1 MDMQNDTNY
10 QMILSKLKQEGAL
23 HASLIDPDELKQ
35 PAMVAGRMAELA
47 DKAGTDM
54 FFVGGSTCFSQA
66 FIEKT
71 QKAIKKNSNKPL
83 IIFPGGINA
92 VCYPADAILFL
103 SILNS
108 TNPYFIVGGQTMGAV
123 AIKMSGMEAISTAY
137 LVVAPGGAAGWM
149 SDCKP
154 LPRYKP
160 EIAVGYA
167 LAAQYMGFKMLYL
180 EAGSGA
186 DTSVPVEM
194 IKKVKKFCD
203 LPLIVG
209 GGVNTPEAA
218 REKVLAGADII
229 VQGTFLE
236 ENIQRDGGESLA
248 HIIQAIKEA
257 GKEKLAS
264 KHVKDASVPEAS
276 SGVPRAENGVPGN

>member
-1 MDMQNDTNY
+1 MTMDNNTNY
-10 QMILSKLKQEGAL
+10 HLILNKLKQEGAL

-35 PAMVAGRMAELA
+35 PASVAGRMADLA

-54 FFVGGSTCFSQA
+54 FFVGGSTCFSQG

-71 QKAIKKNSNKPL
+71 QKAIKKSSNKPL

-108 TNPYFIVGGQTMGAV
+108 TNPYFIIGGQTMGAV
-123 AIKMSGMEAISTAY
+123 AIKMSGMEAISCAY

-167 LAAQYMGFKMLYL
+167 LAAQYMGFKMIYL

-186 DTSVPVEM
+186 DTSVPIEM

-209 GGVNTPEAA
+209 GGVNTPE
-218 REKVLAGADII
+218 DIL
-229 VQGTFLE
+229 VQGTFIE

-248 HIIQAIKEA
+248 RIIQAIKEA

-264 KHVKDASVPEAS
+264 KHPKDVTVPEAS
-276 SGVPRAENGVPGN
+276 SVLPRAENGVPGN

>member
-1 MDMQNDTNY
+1 MNMENNTSYNL
-10 QMILSKLKQEGAL
+10 IISKLKQEGAL
-23 HASLIDPDELKQ
+23 HASLIDPDEMKQ
-35 PAMVAGRMAELA
+35 PASVAGRMAELA

-108 TNPYFIVGGQTMGAV
+108 TNPYFIVGGQTLGAV
-123 AIKMSGMEAISTAY
+123 AIKMSGMEAISCAY
-137 LVVAPGGAAGWM
+137 IVVAPGGAAGWM

-167 LAAQYMGFKMLYL
+167 LAAQYMGFKLLYL

-186 DTSVPVEM
+186 DNSVPVAM

-209 GGVNTPEAA
+209 GGVNTPEDA

-229 VQGTFLE
+229 VQGTFIE
-236 ENIQRDGGESLA
+236 ENIQRDGGEALA
-248 HIIQAIKEA
+248 RIVQAIKEA
-257 GKEKLAS
+257 GKEKLAAKHS
-264 KHVKDASVPEAS
+264 KDVAVTEASNSVPRS
-276 SGVPRAENGVPGN
+276 ENSVPGD